1 MTSCLAIRTDDALA
15 GYRSLKNTDTLIT
28 YPKWRGTISVVDEI
42 SVTRE
47 GGIDIVAVA
56 GEYDMSNV
64 DALNDALQK
73 VLSDETTSCLLDLSA
88 VTFMDSS
95 VVHTLVRWSK
105 EAQVSERE
113 ALAIMV
119 GGADTP
125 AAKLLGLVGLL
136 KRLPVFATRAAAKA
150 ALDLGKRPRLL
161 RPLTWLTDLELA
173 TERDD
178 AQIGADAANKR
189 LDDAV
194 AEQES
199 RDADTTPES

>member
-1 MTSCLAIRTDDALA
+1 MDD
-15 GYRSLKNTDTLIT
+15 
-28 YPKWRGTISVVDEI
+28 I

-47 GGIDIVAVA
+47 EAIDIVAVK

-64 DALNDALQK
+64 DTLNEAQQK
-73 VLSDETTSCLLDLSA
+73 VLSDETASCLLDLSD

-95 VVHTLVRWSK
+95 VVHSVVRWSK

-113 ALAIMV
+113 ALAIVV

-125 AAKLLGLVGLL
+125 AARLLGLVGLL
-136 KRLPVFATRAAAKA
+136 KWLPVFATRGAAKA
-150 ALDLGKRPRLL
+150 ALDHGRRPRPE

-178 AQIGADAANKR
+178 AQIGADAADQR

-194 AEQES
+194 AEQQS
-199 RDADTTPES
+199 RAYDADTTPDA